1 MSESETKKRGDFLE
15 NLENVKTFYRLYKSS
30 NGNCPLCKSELKHS
44 HLGEFCETKKCTYM
58 DGTAFLTD
66 EQYEKFK
73 HLTKQEP
80 KKDYEG

>member
-1 MSESETKKRGDFLE
+1 
-15 NLENVKTFYRLYKSS
+15 
-30 NGNCPLCKSELKHS
+30 
-44 HLGEFCETKKCTYM
+44 M

>member
-1 MSESETKKRGDFLE
+1 MVVFDF
-15 NLENVKTFYRLYKSS
+15 VIK
-30 NGNCPLCKSELKHS
+30 
-44 HLGEFCETKKCTYM
+44 GEYCETKKCTYM

-73 HLTKQEP
+73 HLIKQEP